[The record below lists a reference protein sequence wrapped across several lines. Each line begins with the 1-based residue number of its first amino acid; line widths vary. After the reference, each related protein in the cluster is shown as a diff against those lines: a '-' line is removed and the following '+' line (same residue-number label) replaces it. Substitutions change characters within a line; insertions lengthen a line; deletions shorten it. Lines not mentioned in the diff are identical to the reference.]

1 MAMKP
6 TADLLLSSLAVKLA
20 RHGFKYN
27 KSRKECYERNFDNGR
42 QGVFIHPIYH
52 VVDFD
57 VVMNFAIYFESLD
70 ALIDSKD
77 SRELAKKGKNYKLYS
92 IGIEL
97 GNYLKT
103 GQRRWNIKSE
113 VDVFRVADEIYQA
126 FVEHALPYFD
136 KYKDLQSAFDLIA
149 GNGDRAG
156 SNCAFNSTRSIN
168 HIGMAM
174 LLGFDK
180 SCIDKIVEEDTQYL
194 NSFKAKY
201 DLGRF
206 LEFLEKAKN
215 LPEWPKH

>member
-1 MAMKP
+1 MKP
-6 TADLLLSSLAVKLA
+6 IADLLLSSFAAKLA
-20 RHGFKYN
+20 QDDFKYN

-52 VVDFD
+52 VDDFD

-70 ALIDSKD
+70 NLIDSKD

-103 GQRRWNIKSE
+103 GQRRWNVKSE
-113 VDVFRVADEIYQA
+113 VDVFRVVDELYQA
-126 FVEHALPYFD
+126 FIEHALPYFD
-136 KYKDLQSAFDLIA
+136 KYKDLQNAYDLIA

-156 SNCAFNSTRSIN
+156 SNCAFNSSRCIN

-174 LLGFDK
+174 LLCFDK
-180 SCIDKIVEEDTQYL
+180 SRIDKIVEEDTRFL
-194 NSFKAKY
+194 DSFDMKY
-201 DLGRF
+201 DLKKF
-206 LEFLEKAKN
+206 LEFVEKAKK
-215 LPEWPKH
+215 LPEWPKN